1 MAFSK
6 RLTGIMLFICFM
18 ATLSLT
24 ATFTVSKDGR
34 GAYSTIQAAINA
46 AQPGDSVKI
55 LDAATYPE
63 QVTIDSTKNG
73 LTLTS
78 SNPTALNK
86 PKIVWQDIVNV
97 HPKTYAESQIDS
109 LINYDKNGAL
119 RILSATNITV
129 NGIAID
135 GGGPYVYGYGCVWF
149 NATDLVS
156 GNAALTI
163 WVSGGAHITNCD
175 LSNAYFG
182 IYLMDQNKGG
192 IFANAN
198 PADLQPQNIVPMFGF
213 GRTGNH
219 IIEYNR
225 IHNNSF
231 GLWFESSWDLGSTV
245 RYNLI
250 YENHHQTPAF
260 AMTVSTSPSGNNCGG
275 DGKNQPGGALFFRDV
290 AYSPLSICNN
300 TFWHNYLIFVGGWRP
315 GAPHLIFNNI
325 YAKPFEYW
333 STDPTYSNDSYMEM
347 SPSFSNRMYNCI
359 FSCQSQALQQYYA
372 PIMNGMPQVQGVNYQ
387 PPTQGSILSTNTVN
401 QAFPAAANIRW
412 IEMDSSKFQSMDPAT
427 ANFLAPN
434 WSDTLVA
441 IYIKNQGWQKSG
453 VKNMDGSWADIGA
466 VSSDGGRP
474 TDLATIVPID
484 PVSITGTNATIKFA
498 IDQRIGQFQNP
509 SAKLVRY
516 VSNLPT
522 VANWDPA
529 KVIAAADINDITI
542 AATPAMQAV
551 NTSTVTI
558 PVAQTADYGFFEM
571 ILEGKGSDGNLYTT
585 STGFL
590 PYRNL
595 KYKFAVQIW
604 NSALTKQLDSVAVGD
619 TVILKV
625 VPENSDGSAFTN
637 ALSQAQECLY
647 SGFTLWSTASNPM
660 AQLTFPQ
667 GITGATTKPVEFTK
681 VPSGGIE
688 IVSMAGIC
696 RTSTDTAVF
705 QGSAVAHV
713 IGGAPA
719 TVFFQDP
726 PSKTYNNNVPP
737 SLNQGRSYSGNLF
750 VFDKYG
756 NKAGISASVTLSCL
770 TPSIANFVGGNPDLT
785 INTDSTG
792 TGYFAIATTSAALQG
807 NLVSLRAFI
816 PTVNAIDTAYMIVG
830 NLVTGAKNNPNFILP
845 GKRHIDITG
854 FNFLGR
860 IVFHTVTDSYAGS
873 LQAKDFQNLLKNRI
887 SSGALIVRLSVN
899 DGGSNPFTSFYK
911 IIAPY

>member
-1 MAFSK
+1 MASDK
-6 RLTGIMLFICFM
+6 RLTDIMLFICFM
-18 ATLSLT
+18 ATLSFT
-24 ATFTVSKDGR
+24 ATVTVSKEGR
-34 GAYSTIQAAINA
+34 GAYSSIQAAINA

-73 LTLTS
+73 LILAS
-78 SNPTALNK
+78 SSPMSLNK

-97 HPKTYAESQIDS
+97 HPETYAESQIDS

-149 NATDLVS
+149 NKNDLVS
-156 GNAALTI
+156 GNAALII

-182 IYLMDQNKGG
+182 IYLMDQNGGG

-198 PADLQPQNIVPMFGF
+198 PADLQPQNIVPMSGF
-213 GRTGNH
+213 GKTGNH

-231 GLWFESSWDLGSTV
+231 GMWFESTWDLGSTI

-260 AMTVSTSPSGNNCGG
+260 AKTVSASPSGNNCGME
-275 DGKNQPGGALFFRDV
+275 GKNQPGGAMFFRDV
-290 AYSPLSICNN
+290 AYSSLSIYNN
-300 TFWHNYLIFVGGWRP
+300 TFWHNFLIFVGGWRP
-315 GAPHLIFNNI
+315 GAQHLIFNNI

-401 QAFPAAANIRW
+401 QAFPIAANIRW

-434 WSDTLVA
+434 WSDTIVVK
-441 IYIKNQGWQKSG
+441 YIKNQGWQNSG
-453 VKNMDGSWADIGA
+453 VKNMDGSWADLGA

-474 TDLATIVPID
+474 TDLAAIIPID

-498 IDQRIGQFQNP
+498 INQRIGQFQNP
-509 SAKLVRY
+509 SAKLFRF
-516 VSNLPT
+516 VSNLPI

-529 KVIAAADINDITI
+529 SVINAANINDITI
-542 AATPAMQAV
+542 PATPALQAGV
-551 NTSTVTI
+551 NTYTVTI

-595 KYKFAVQIW
+595 KYKLAVQIW
-604 NSALTKQLDSVAVGD
+604 NSALTKQLDSVMVGD
-619 TVILKV
+619 TVTLKV

-637 ALSQAQECLY
+637 ALSQAQAGLY

-660 AQLTFPQ
+660 AQLAFPQ
-667 GITGATTKPVEFTK
+667 GITGATTKSVVFTK
-681 VPSGGIE
+681 VPNGGIE
-688 IVSMAGIC
+688 IVGMAGIC
-696 RTSTDTAVF
+696 RTTADTAVF
-705 QGSAVAHV
+705 QGSAVVHV

-719 TVFFQDP
+719 TVFFQG
-726 PSKTYNNNVPP
+726 SSVK
-737 SLNQGRSYSGNLF
+737 NL
-750 VFDKYG
+750 
-756 NKAGISASVTLSCL
+756 
-770 TPSIANFVGGNPDLT
+770 
-785 INTDSTG
+785 
-792 TGYFAIATTSAALQG
+792 
-807 NLVSLRAFI
+807 
-816 PTVNAIDTAYMIVG
+816 
-830 NLVTGAKNNPNFILP
+830 
-845 GKRHIDITG
+845 
-854 FNFLGR
+854 
-860 IVFHTVTDSYAGS
+860 
-873 LQAKDFQNLLKNRI
+873 
-887 SSGALIVRLSVN
+887 
-899 DGGSNPFTSFYK
+899 
-911 IIAPY
+911 